1 MNLGRCRRINF
12 DRRILLLALAA
23 GAPGSTVAL
32 WLLWSGEYTPK
43 VQWTLSVFIVVGW
56 TGIAYVLREQV
67 VRPLQTLSNLLA
79 ALREGDFSI
88 RGREARTD
96 EALGLAMAEINKLG
110 EILRRQR
117 LGAVEA
123 TALLGTVMEEIDV
136 AVLAFDSRNRLRLVN
151 RGAERLLAQSESELI
166 DRSADDLGLQECLRG
181 PRNRILDLNLPGS
194 GGRWELRRGT
204 FRQQGRP
211 HQLVV
216 LSDLTRTLRH
226 QERLAWKRLVRVLRH
241 EINNSL
247 APIQSLTDSM
257 QVLLKRQPMPND
269 WREDLVT
276 GLRVIG
282 DRSAALGRF
291 MSSYARLTQL
301 PEPQLAPVTV
311 SAWVDRVVALEHR
324 LPVRVQGG
332 PELEIQADGDQ
343 LDQLLINILANAV
356 EAAMDTGGG
365 VRIRWHTSNGLV
377 SLLELEVE
385 DDGPGLPRTQNL
397 FVPFFTTKPEGSGIG
412 LVLSQQIAEA
422 HGGSLT
428 LENRRGARG
437 CRACLCLPLSPANV

>member
-1 MNLGRCRRINF
+1 MNLGRSRRLSF

-23 GAPGSTVAL
+23 GLPGSTVAL

-43 VQWTLSVFIVVGW
+43 VQWTLSVFIVTGW
-56 TGIAYVLREQV
+56 TGFAYALREQV
-67 VRPLQTLSNLLA
+67 IRPLQTLSNLLS

-110 EILRRQR
+110 ETLRQQR

-136 AVLAFDSRNRLRLVN
+136 AVLAFDSRDRLKLVN
-151 RGAERLLAQSESELI
+151 RGAERLLGQPESELI
-166 DRSADDLGLQECLRG
+166 NQNAEELGLRECLRG
-181 PRNRILDLNLPGS
+181 ARNRILDLNLPGG

-204 FRQQGRP
+204 FRQRGRP

-226 QERLAWKRLVRVLRH
+226 EERLAWKRLVQVLRH

-247 APIQSLTDSM
+247 APIQSLADSM
-257 QVLLKRQPMPND
+257 QMLVKRQPLPHD
-269 WREDLVT
+269 WREDLGT

-282 DRSAALGRF
+282 DRSAGLGRF

-301 PEPQLAPVTV
+301 PAPELAPVTV
-311 SAWVDRVVALEHR
+311 GTWIDRVVALEHR
-324 LPVRVQGG
+324 LPVRVERG
-332 PELEIQADGDQ
+332 PALEIQADGDQ

-356 EAAMDTGGG
+356 EAALDTGGG
-365 VRIRWHTSNGLV
+365 VRVRWHETNGATR
-377 SLLELEVE
+377 LLEVEVE

-428 LENRRGARG
+428 LENRQDGRG
-437 CRACLCLPLSPANV
+437 CRARLRLPLNLADV